1 MPDVEA
7 AEAAAPAIEAVTCAL
22 PQKRRQL
29 FLLFG
34 LVSFSWLSF
43 LLFMLSD
50 LKLSEHQSLQ
60 ENLDF
65 KGADLDSRYGIESAA
80 ACYAACVEHPSCLA
94 FTYVKSESVC
104 WLKGEGYISKSN
116 PNTISGMI
124 NATMAAERRSSN
136 DYNASSS
143 LYQDEVGGD
152 DESWARD
159 DFDDDEHN
167 AVYDDDGYA
176 RRRYGGGDEG
186 EEGDDERWGAVR
198 VSAADV
204 ERYDDSTTL
213 LGDVSVT
220 TDVHSVRQCHELCV
234 SEPACAAW
242 TLDKYRYVCLLRLL
256 NVSTVRYSAD
266 YIGGRLDASELA
278 TRAADWG
285 DADADVEAAAA
296 AREAEGEEAG
306 DGRLKFVAQPA
317 ARYAGAPWALP
328 SELRDGS
335 GVLAD
340 VDLRGGDFKSVSGVD
355 SVAACGAA
363 CAAEPACAAW
373 TLSKTRQLCWLK
385 STNYTRIAQNRSKG
399 LVSALRAAAA
409 A

>member
-1 MPDVEA
+1 MLAQGRGLHLEVEP
-7 AEAAAPAIEAVTCAL
+7 EHDQRDDQRDDGGRAP
-22 PQKRRQL
+22 
-29 FLLFG
+29 
-34 LVSFSWLSF
+34 LV
-43 LLFMLSD
+43 
-50 LKLSEHQSLQ
+50 H
-60 ENLDF
+60 
-65 KGADLDSRYGIESAA
+65 
-80 ACYAACVEHPSCLA
+80 
-94 FTYVKSESVC
+94 
-104 WLKGEGYISKSN
+104 
-116 PNTISGMI
+116 
-124 NATMAAERRSSN
+124 
-136 DYNASSS
+136 DYNASSP

-204 ERYDDSTTL
+204 ERYDDATTL

-266 YIGGRLDASELA
+266 YIGGRLDAFELA

-306 DGRLKFVAQPA
+306 GNGLKFVAQARRAVRRRAVGASFRA
-317 ARYAGAPWALP
+317 ARRIGRPRRRRPARRRLQVGQRRRLGRWLRRRVRRGAGV
-328 SELRDGS
+328 R
-335 GVLAD
+335 
-340 VDLRGGDFKSVSGVD
+340 GVD
-355 SVAACGAA
+355 ALEDAAALLA
-363 CAAEPACAAW
+363 QVDELHAHRSEPIQGPRLRPA
-373 TLSKTRQLCWLK
+373 
-385 STNYTRIAQNRSKG
+385 
-399 LVSALRAAAA
+399 RAAAA
-409 A
+409 

>member
-124 NATMAAERRSSN
+124 NATMAAERRSSERLQRVVV
-136 DYNASSS
+136 A
-143 LYQDEVGGD
+143 LPGRGRRRRRELG
-152 DESWARD
+152 ARRLGRRRAQRGVRRRR
-159 DFDDDEHN
+159 H
-167 AVYDDDGYA
+167 A
-176 RRRYGGGDEG
+176 RRRRGGGDEG

-204 ERYDDSTTL
+204 ERYDDATTL

-220 TDVHSVRQCHELCV
+220 TDVHSVRQCHEFCV

-306 DGRLKFVAQPA
+306 DGR
-317 ARYAGAPWALP
+317 
-328 SELRDGS
+328 
-335 GVLAD
+335 
-340 VDLRGGDFKSVSGVD
+340 
-355 SVAACGAA
+355 
-363 CAAEPACAAW
+363 
-373 TLSKTRQLCWLK
+373 
-385 STNYTRIAQNRSKG
+385 
-399 LVSALRAAAA
+399 
-409 A
+409 

>member
-1 MPDVEA
+1 
-7 AEAAAPAIEAVTCAL
+7 
-22 PQKRRQL
+22 
-29 FLLFG
+29 
-34 LVSFSWLSF
+34 
-43 LLFMLSD
+43 
-50 LKLSEHQSLQ
+50 
-60 ENLDF
+60 
-65 KGADLDSRYGIESAA
+65 
-80 ACYAACVEHPSCLA
+80 
-94 FTYVKSESVC
+94 
-104 WLKGEGYISKSN
+104 
-116 PNTISGMI
+116 
-124 NATMAAERRSSN
+124 MAAERRSSN
-136 DYNASSS
+136 DYNASSRA

-204 ERYDDSTTL
+204 ERYDDATTL

-306 DGRLKFVAQPA
+306 GGGLKFVAQPA

-340 VDLRGGDFKSVSGVD
+340 VDLRGGDFKSVSARD
-355 SVAACGAA
+355 SVAGAA
-363 CAAEPACAAW
+363 PRAPRSRRARRGRSRRRGSSAGSSRRTTRASLRTDPRASSPPSAPPRRRRGFVALCAALGCRAVLAKYVMKLNSSTCTSSAASAILAPANC
-373 TLSKTRQLCWLK
+373 R
-385 STNYTRIAQNRSKG
+385 
-399 LVSALRAAAA
+399 RAARRAPAA
-409 A
+409 ALLP